1 MLMVDYAILVIVGL
15 SALLGLIRGMIR
27 DLLSIAGWIAAL
39 LAAVFFTDI
48 VAAWLVDWVG
58 SPVIR
63 QAIAFV
69 SLFIG
74 VLLLSAPLVR
84 VVGELVDR
92 SGLSGMDRILGFF
105 FGFLR
110 GVVIVALLVM
120 LSWSTPLPRQPWWE
134 GSALIAYLEYP
145 ADQLRRLLPDDLE
158 RYFHLPDDL
167 SKAKISHSF
176 PRFPG
181 GINESDG
188 PSSDRG
194 SAGEDRGKE
203 SPGADGSLPDSA
215 AEPELQPE
223 EEGSLAI

>member
-15 SALLGLIRGMIR
+15 SAVLGLVRGMIR

-48 VAAWLVDWVG
+48 LAAWLDQWVG
-58 SPVIR
+58 SPAIR
-63 QAIAFV
+63 QAIAFA
-69 SLFIG
+69 SLFVG

-120 LSWSTPLPRQPWWE
+120 LSWSTPLPKQPWWE
-134 GSALIAYLEYP
+134 GSTLIAYLEYP
-145 ADQLRRLLPDDLE
+145 ANQLRRLLPDDLE

-167 SKAKISHSF
+167 PRAEISHSF
-176 PRFPG
+176 PRFP
-181 GINESDG
+181 DG
-188 PSSDRG
+188 LFPFEDKGREG
-194 SAGEDRGKE
+194 SG
-203 SPGADGSLPDSA
+203 PDGVFPDSPDDA
-215 AEPELQPE
+215 SAKHKED
-223 EEGSLAI
+223 GSLAI